1 MPKITLLPESETQP
15 AGNTRPLMMKI
26 EKREQL
32 YQLYMP
38 SLKNAGLFIPGT
50 LFGGQP
56 PLGAGAALPP
66 PGSKIM
72 MLVNLPDDPTRNAV
86 SGKVIWVTSQPTT
99 TGGMTGVGVHFDD
112 AVANKQLRDKIEK
125 MLAGILGK
133 SEVRTMTL

>member
-1 MPKITLLPESETQP
+1 MPKITLLPESETQA
-15 AGNTRPLMMKI
+15 AGNTRPLIIKI

-56 PLGAGAALPP
+56 PMGGGAVLPP

-72 MLVNLPDDPTRNAV
+72 MLVTLPDDPNRNAV
-86 SGKVIWVTSQPTT
+86 SGKVAWVTATPSP

-125 MLAGILGK
+125 MLAGVIGK
-133 SEVRTMTL
+133 SDVRTMTL